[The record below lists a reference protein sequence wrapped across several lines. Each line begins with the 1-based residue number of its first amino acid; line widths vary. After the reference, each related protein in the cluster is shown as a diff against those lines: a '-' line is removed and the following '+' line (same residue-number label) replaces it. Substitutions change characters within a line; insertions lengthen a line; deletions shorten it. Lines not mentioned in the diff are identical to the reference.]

1 MGKTFAEKILGAKA
15 GREVSAGEIVTVSPD
30 VALSHDNT
38 AAISDT
44 FRKIGVDR
52 VRDPSMLVIPLDH
65 CVPAATDKYA
75 ENHKIIRAFV
85 EEQNIS
91 NFYDINT
98 GVCHQVLPEKGH
110 ALPGRLMLGSDSH
123 TTTYGAFG
131 AFAAGVGRTEMAVI
145 WATGKIWLR
154 VPETFKV
161 HVSGRFQNRV
171 TSKDLILRVIGDLG
185 ADGGLYRAAEYC
197 GDAIK
202 EMTLSS
208 RMVLCNMAV
217 EMGCKIGYVEPDE
230 TTEAWLRDRA
240 TTAYEKVFSD
250 EDAVFSEQFDYD
262 VGDLDP
268 VVACPHTVDNV
279 KAVDEVKGVK
289 IHQALIGT
297 CTNGRIEDLEA
308 AASLLE
314 GRKLAKHVRLL
325 VFPASMEIYRQ
336 ALLDG
341 LLETFI
347 DAGCVVMNPGCGPC
361 LGAHQGTLAP
371 GEVCLSTANRN
382 FKGRMGCKEAEV
394 YLGSPYT
401 VAASAIAGEIIDPRE
416 L

>member
-15 GREVSAGEIVTVSPD
+15 GREVKAGEIVTVSPD

-154 VPETFKV
+154 VPETFRIKV
-161 HVSGRFQNRV
+161 NGRFQARV
-171 TSKDLILRVIGDLG
+171 TSKDLILRIIGDLG
-185 ADGGLYRAAEYC
+185 ADGGLYRAVEYC
-197 GDAIK
+197 GDAIRS
-202 EMTLSS
+202 MSIS
-208 RMVLCNMAV
+208 GRMVLCNMAV

-230 TTEAWLRDRA
+230 
-240 TTAYEKVFSD
+240 
-250 EDAVFSEQFDYD
+250 
-262 VGDLDP
+262 
-268 VVACPHTVDNV
+268 
-279 KAVDEVKGVK
+279 
-289 IHQALIGT
+289 
-297 CTNGRIEDLEA
+297 
-308 AASLLE
+308 
-314 GRKLAKHVRLL
+314 
-325 VFPASMEIYRQ
+325 
-336 ALLDG
+336 
-341 LLETFI
+341 
-347 DAGCVVMNPGCGPC
+347 
-361 LGAHQGTLAP
+361 
-371 GEVCLSTANRN
+371 
-382 FKGRMGCKEAEV
+382 
-394 YLGSPYT
+394 
-401 VAASAIAGEIIDPRE
+401 
-416 L
+416 